1 MYNKNMWK
9 KKNAV
14 KSLNW
19 ALSISSFIGALLSFI
34 LLPKNYW
41 WIGLIVFVTSFVLTF
56 LMIYFVLRFKKRHRI
71 SGRGSLFIESRYGNI
86 LNVKK
91 ENHETSKP
99 VVVIPVNSSFDTLV
113 EDSPS
118 VVDRIVEGGSIHGQW
133 LKKYASTPEMLEE
146 VNRDI
151 DKFINDKKWKPI
163 KSLNNKR
170 GKKDV
175 YALGSYVFIERNDCV
190 FLLFALTEFDEH
202 NKIIKHDAEEFTNLM
217 KKLMDITDEC
227 AGKHVY
233 IPVMGSKI
241 ALFGIDDLAS
251 FEYIKNAAL
260 NKKCSLRASI
270 SIVIYENSRDKVSIY
285 D

>member
-1 MYNKNMWK
+1 MWK

-19 ALSISSFIGALLSFI
+19 ALSISSFIGALLSFV
-34 LLPKNYW
+34 LLPNNYW
-41 WIGLIVFVTSFVLTF
+41 WIGLIIFVVAFVLSFVS
-56 LMIYFVLRFKKRHRI
+56 IYLLLRFKKRHRI
-71 SGRGSLFIESRYGNI
+71 SGRGSIFIEARYGNI
-86 LNVKK
+86 LDIKK
-91 ENHETSKP
+91 EKRDKSKP

-113 EDSPS
+113 EDNPS
-118 VVDRIVEGGSIHGQW
+118 IVDRIVEGTSIHGQW
-133 LKKYASTPEMLEE
+133 LKKYASTPELLEKLDK
-146 VNRDI
+146 DI
-151 DKFINDKKWKPI
+151 SQFIICKNWSPI
-163 KSLNNKR
+163 KVLESKR

-175 YALGSYVFIERNDCV
+175 YSLGSHVFIEMNDYS
-190 FLLFALTEFDEH
+190 FLLFALTEFNEH
-202 NKIIKHDAEEFTNLM
+202 NKVIKKDAEEFTVLM

-233 IPVMGSKI
+233 IPVMGTKI

-270 SIVIYENSRDKVSIY
+270 SIVIYEASRDKVSIY

>member
-1 MYNKNMWK
+1 MTLNMWK
-9 KKNAV
+9 KKNAI

-34 LLPKNYW
+34 LLPSNLW
-41 WIGLIVFVTSFVLTF
+41 WIGLIIFVATFIIVFFT
-56 LMIYFVLRFKKRHRI
+56 IYLVLRFKKRHRI
-71 SGRGSLFIESRYGNI
+71 SGRGSIFIEARYGNI
-86 LNVKK
+86 LDIKK
-91 ENHETSKP
+91 EKRDKSKP
-99 VVVIPVNSSFDTLV
+99 VVIIPVNSSFDTLV
-113 EDSPS
+113 EDNPS
-118 VVDRIVEGGSIHGQW
+118 TVDRIVEGTSIHGQW
-133 LKKYASTPEMLEE
+133 LKKYASTPELLEKLDK
-146 VNRDI
+146 DI
-151 DKFINDKKWKPI
+151 SQFIISKNWSPI
-163 KSLNNKR
+163 KVLESKR

-175 YALGSYVFIERNDCV
+175 YSLGSHVFIEMNDYS
-190 FLLFALTEFDEH
+190 FLLFALTEFNEH
-202 NKIIKHDAEEFTNLM
+202 NKVIKKDAEEFTVLM

-233 IPVMGSKI
+233 IPVMGTKI

-270 SIVIYENSRDKVSIY
+270 SIVIYEASRDKVSIY

>member
-1 MYNKNMWK
+1 MWK
-9 KKNAV
+9 KKNAI

-19 ALSISSFIGALLSFI
+19 SLSISSFIGALLSFI
-34 LLPKNYW
+34 LLPNNFW
-41 WIGLIVFVTSFVLTF
+41 WIGLIIFVTTF
-56 LMIYFVLRFKKRHRI
+56 IIVFFTIYLVLRFKKRHRI
-71 SGRGSLFIESRYGNI
+71 SGRGSVFIESRYGNV
-86 LNVKK
+86 LNIKK
-91 ENHETSKP
+91 EKREKSKP
-99 VVVIPVNSSFDTLV
+99 VVVIPVNSSFDTIV

-118 VVDRIVEGGSIHGQW
+118 IVDRIVEGTSIHGQW
-133 LKKYASTPEMLEE
+133 LRQYASTPELLEKLD
-146 VNRDI
+146 RDI
-151 DKFINDKKWKPI
+151 SGFIANKHWIPI
-163 KSLNNKR
+163 KVLDNKR

-175 YALGSYVFIERNDCV
+175 YPLGSYVFIETNDCI
-190 FLLFALTEFDEH
+190 FLLFALTEFNEH
-202 NKIIKHDAEEFTNLM
+202 NKVIKKDAEEFTILM

-233 IPVMGSKI
+233 IPVMGTKI

-270 SIVIYENSRDKVSIY
+270 SIVIFEESRDKVSIY